1 MKNKLASRLPIQ
13 QMIAN
18 VISSATEKVAED
30 QKGRDKKVRDL
41 LAYEKKEHGHIP
53 TPAEEEHEEKE
64 KMAAASAP
72 AYVEKLAAAVEYIAG
87 NFDTIEFPNK
97 GLLQK
102 AAEEAASGGSP
113 KGAGKGPGALEVSQA
128 RGGEQNHNMGHAHN
142 IEASKSKL
150 HAPMSGS
157 HEGDGA
163 TQLENDMHH
172 APGGGGIAPTAKYPH
187 KGPLV
192 AGPSAEGHHGHHH
205 SEHSEKTAFVDQII
219 GGAIGYGKGKEQA
232 ARGEHHTFGGKQI
245 ASLIL
250 PGGIGYQ
257 AGRAMGHNKYREESE
272 HGHHEHEKAASAIR
286 QAVLRKLA
294 GEDVMKANIEAER
307 SANPLAGMGQLETF
321 DANQP
326 APHQAGDHTGSGCG
340 NQARRLISSNEAAIN
355 ATKRDAKGPVKTE
368 LSQVLE
374 EPALNASTDPVLNHN
389 LQNTGKAGVKI
400 AAQAR
405 AILEKVA
412 QQGCTCVTIDPE
424 GECAYCRLGTKVA
437 AATQSRGSSKVAHDM
452 MGGGGMAGGMMS
464 SPTMTGGGMAS
475 MADAG
480 AGADGCTCG
489 GTGECRI
496 CKLKAALAAA
506 KAGGGGAGMPNSG
519 PPVDAG
525 SPGAAPAGAY

>member
-30 QKGRDKKVRDL
+30 QKGRDKKVKEL

-53 TPAEEEHEEKE
+53 TPSEEEAEKT
-64 KMAAASAP
+64 AAASSP
-72 AYVEKLAAAVEYIAG
+72 AYIEKLANAVEYIAG
-87 NFDTIEFPNK
+87 NFDSIEFPNR
-97 GLLQK
+97 GVLQK
-102 AAEEAASGGSP
+102 AAEEAASAGSP
-113 KGAGKGPGALEVSQA
+113 QGAGKGQGALPVSQA

-142 IEASKSKL
+142 IEASTSKAN
-150 HAPMSGS
+150 APTSGARP
-157 HEGDGA
+157 GDGK

-172 APGGGGIAPTAKYPH
+172 APGGGGMAPTAKYPP

-192 AGPSAEGHHGHHH
+192 AGPSAGG
-205 SEHSEKTAFVDQII
+205 HSEKTAYIGIDQLA
-219 GGAIGYGKGKEQA
+219 GGAIGYSKGQQQA
-232 ARGEHHTFGGKQI
+232 SRGEEHDFGGKQI
-245 ASLIL
+245 ASLLL

-257 AGRAMGHNKYREESE
+257 VGRSLGHDKYHRE
-272 HGHHEHEKAASAIR
+272 HDKEKNASSAIR
-286 QAVLRKLA
+286 AAVLRKLA
-294 GEDVMKANIEAER
+294 GEDVMRANIEAER
-307 SANPLAGMGQLETF
+307 TANPLAGMGQLETF
-321 DANQP
+321 EANQP
-326 APHQAGDHTGSGCG
+326 SPHQAGDHTGGSG

-355 ATKRDAKGPVKTE
+355 ATKRDAKGPVKTQ
-368 LSQVLE
+368 LSEVLE
-374 EPALNASTDPVLNHN
+374 EPALNAGTDPVLNNN
-389 LQNTGKAGVKI
+389 LQNTGNAGVKI

-412 QQGCTCVTIDPE
+412 QQGCTCVTID
-424 GECAYCRLGTKVA
+424 GECTYCRLGEKVA
-437 AATQSRGSSKVAHDM
+437 AATQSRGSTKVAHDM

-464 SPTMTGGGMAS
+464 SPTMGGGGGGMMS

-506 KAGGGGAGMPNSG
+506 KAGGGGAGMPASG
-519 PPVDAG
+519 PPVDTG
-525 SPGAAPAGAY
+525 SPGAAPAGSY